1 MNPNGR
7 YKMTLL
13 EELQVARPGLKSAV
27 LWVGV
32 FFSILEIT
40 FLDRNLKNK
49 AGGGFFFCLKHSSL
63 SCCIKYVQTLVL
75 YSTGDVMGCFI
86 CVWEEKPPTS
96 PWF

>member
-1 MNPNGR
+1 MNPNGG

-32 FFSILEIT
+32 IFSSLEIA

-49 AGGGFFFCLKHSSL
+49 AGGGFFWSETVIPLL
-63 SCCIKYVQTLVL
+63 L
-75 YSTGDVMGCFI
+75 YEIRPDSHGMQYR
-86 CVWEEKPPTS
+86 
-96 PWF
+96 